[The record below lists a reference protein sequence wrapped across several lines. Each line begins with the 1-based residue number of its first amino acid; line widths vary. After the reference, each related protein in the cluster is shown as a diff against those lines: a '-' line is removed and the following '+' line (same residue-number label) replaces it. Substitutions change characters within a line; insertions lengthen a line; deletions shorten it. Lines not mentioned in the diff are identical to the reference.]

1 MLTWNICFYILRFYK
16 DGVLMIE
23 GYAIVVVVDESLF

>member
-1 MLTWNICFYILRFYK
+1 MLTWNISFYILSFYK

-23 GYAIVVVVDESLF
+23 GYAIMDVQEL